1 MDLERLGGD
10 QALKTYRYLRIGLI
24 GAAMMIAVSVLLERR
39 LVDCWQNS
47 ISGYYYTPARAV
59 FVGALVA
66 IGFSLIVIKGSGIED
81 FHLNIA
87 GMLAPVVAFVPTR
100 NVGVC
105 WSVPPEPAP
114 VVSGT
119 GQGVIFA
126 DWVIENIQNNMW
138 ALIITGA
145 LGLIVAYI
153 IFSVDSGGPVE
164 AMRGDQVDSGVK
176 RTYWLLV
183 AIVVA
188 TTFAFWLWDGFVSNA
203 HDIAAIG
210 MFAFLAMASWTNG
223 RREESTWYRSLYFTV
238 AVLMIAAVVVVIG
251 LAIMLG
257 ERWEHAILVLEFI
270 EIGLFAVY
278 WSAQTREH
286 WHEAVTQAAG

>member
-1 MDLERLGGD
+1 MGAERLGGD

-24 GAAMMIAVSVLLERR
+24 GAAVMIAISVLLERR

-66 IGFSLIVIKGSGIED
+66 IGISLIVIKGRGIED

-114 VVSGT
+114 VVT
-119 GQGVIFA
+119 AVGQGVVFA
-126 DWVIENIQNNMW
+126 DWVIQNIQNNMW

-145 LGLIVAYI
+145 LGLVVAYI
-153 IFSVDSGGPVE
+153 IFSVDQGGAVE
-164 AMRGDQVDSGVK
+164 AMRGDQLEPGVK
-176 RTYWLLV
+176 RTYWMLV

-188 TTFAFWLWDGFVSNA
+188 STLAFWLWDGFVSNA

-210 MFAFLAMASWTNG
+210 MFTFLAMASWTNG

-251 LAIMLG
+251 LAIVLG
-257 ERWEHAILVLEFI
+257 ERWEHPILVLEFI